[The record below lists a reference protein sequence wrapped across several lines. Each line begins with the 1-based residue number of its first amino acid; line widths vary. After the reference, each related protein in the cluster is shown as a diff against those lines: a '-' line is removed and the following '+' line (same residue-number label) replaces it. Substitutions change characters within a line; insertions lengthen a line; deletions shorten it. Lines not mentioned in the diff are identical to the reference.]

1 MATTG
6 QSCLTAVP
14 LKIDFLGEAFV
25 IHARR
30 KQQQVSN
37 LWPQTI
43 CIPLINERKIIHG
56 NLTHSNA
63 APFGTHVA
71 YLN

>member
-1 MATTG
+1 M
-6 QSCLTAVP
+6 TASHLVA
-14 LKIDFLGEAFV
+14 LKNLSLLSNIDSNQL